1 MKRYG
6 IIGGTFDPIHYAHL
20 YIAYEAQKQLNLDRV
35 IFMPA
40 GKQPLKTEKR
50 VTDSNLRYEMVK
62 MAIEEFEEFSI
73 SSYEIE
79 KEGLSFTYETL
90 EYFKQNNI
98 EDIIKIDEKHSELK
112 INRTED
118 KELFFITGAD
128 CLMYIEKWEKVYK
141 IFSLCTLVVFVRGGL
156 DKEKLIEQKSKI
168 EKKYNAK
175 IIILDLKE
183 LEISSTDI
191 RNRVNENKR
200 IDFFVPPNV
209 IKFINEN
216 KLYTNKTTS

>member
-20 YIAYEAQKQLNLDRV
+20 YIAYEAQKQLNLDKV

-40 GKQPLKTEKR
+40 GKQPLKAKNK
-50 VTDSNLRYEMVK
+50 VTDANYRYEMVE

-90 EYFKQNNI
+90 EYFKKNTI
-98 EDIIKIDEKHSELK
+98 EHIIKGDKKYSELESNK
-112 INRTED
+112 TED

-128 CLMYIEKWEKVYK
+128 CLMYIEKWKQVSK
-141 IFSLCTLVVFVRGGL
+141 IFSLCTLVVFVRGGFN
-156 DKEKLIEQKSKI
+156 KEKLIEQKTRI
-168 EKKYNAK
+168 EKKYSCK
-175 IIILDLKE
+175 IIILDLKA

-191 RNRVNENKR
+191 RNRVKEDKR
-200 IDFFVPPNV
+200 IDFFVPPKV
-209 IKFINEN
+209 VKFIYEN
-216 KLYTNKTTS
+216 KLYTNKN